1 MQPLFETAV
10 TGVDVPDMNHA
21 AEVQAHAQVDRLA
34 RELHVQRK
42 AAVGLDAIIHQ

>member
-10 TGVDVPDMNHA
+10 TGDDVPGMNHA

-34 RELHVQRK
+34 RGLRVQRK
-42 AAVGLDAIIHQ
+42 AAVGLVAIVHQ